1 MPPKPRIEIK
11 SGKKILNSLKLK
23 NQVME
28 KCELCEMTRKEID
41 LEFSM
46 IIKPF
51 MLAMNI
57 YTELVYDPNNKECAL

>member
-28 KCELCEMTRKEID
+28 KCELCQMTRKEID
-41 LEFSM
+41 LKFST
-46 IIKPF
+46 IYNNNN
-51 MLAMNI
+51 NI
-57 YTELVYDPNNKECAL
+57 N